1 MIHKKLPNLT
11 NNLQKHDL
19 LFNLRLKF
27 FPHLIVMKWH
37 ENLPY
42 LLNTHEETYERL
54 EKLNDDPESVN
65 NSDEVNRMNPD
76 LDNLLVN
83 EIPRENILKVSRK
96 NCTAGFRGR
105 WQLMELEIL
114 HVVKLFKP
122 KSLNAAFTFY
132 LKLCHERNVVD
143 RTFYSFKHKI
153 KDIF

>member
-19 LFNLRLKF
+19 LFNLRLEF

-65 NSDEVNRMNPD
+65 NSDEVDRINPD
-76 LDNLLVN
+76 LDICLL
-83 EIPRENILKVSRK
+83 
-96 NCTAGFRGR
+96 
-105 WQLMELEIL
+105 
-114 HVVKLFKP
+114 
-122 KSLNAAFTFY
+122 KSYML
-132 LKLCHERNVVD
+132 
-143 RTFYSFKHKI
+143 
-153 KDIF
+153 